1 MKKVFDVLKRCSLFV
16 GISEKDMESLLSCLD
31 AREIDV
37 KKGDVI
43 FHAGDRPD
51 YIGIVLQGNAHVV
64 QEDYWGN
71 RTILTDIQEGDLFGE
86 AFSCAEV
93 AVLPVS
99 VLAQEEGVFL
109 LVDSKRILTV
119 CSSACAFHARLIRNL
134 MKIIANKNIML
145 TRKMEH
151 ITKRTTRDK
160 VLSYLS
166 ACAIAKGSNS
176 FTISFNRQEFADYL
190 SVERSALSNTLCKMR
205 DDGMI
210 EFEKNKFMLKKTPQ

>member
-1 MKKVFDVLKRCSLFV
+1 MKSCILFA
-16 GISEKDMESLLSCLD
+16 GISEKEIESLLGCLN
-31 AREIDV
+31 AKEINV
-37 KKGDVI
+37 KKGEVI

-51 YIGIVLQGNAHVV
+51 YIGIVLQGKAHVV

-86 AFSCAEV
+86 AFSCAEA

-99 VLAQEEGVFL
+99 VLAQEDSVIL
-109 LVDSKRILTV
+109 LVDAKRILTV
-119 CSSACAFHARLIRNL
+119 CSSACVFHARLIRNL

-151 ITKRTTRDK
+151 ITKKTTKEK

-166 ACAIAKGSNS
+166 ACAIEKGSNS
-176 FTISFNRQEFADYL
+176 FAITFNRQEFADYL

-210 EFEKNKFMLKKTPQ
+210 EFEKNKFRLKKIPQ

>member
-1 MKKVFDVLKRCSLFV
+1 M
-16 GISEKDMESLLSCLD
+16 GISEKDMESLLPCLS
-31 AREIDV
+31 AKEMEY
-37 KKGDVI
+37 KKGETI
-43 FHAGDRPD
+43 FYAGDRPD
-51 YIGIVLQGNAHVV
+51 FIGIVLKGNAHVV

-93 AVLPVS
+93 PTLPVS
-99 VLAQEEGVFL
+99 VFAQEASVIL
-109 LVDSKRILTV
+109 LIDAKRILTV
-119 CSSACAFHARLIRNL
+119 CSSTCTFHSRLIRNL
-134 MKIIANKNIML
+134 MKLIANKNIML

-166 ACAIAKGSNS
+166 ACAIAKGSNNFS
-176 FTISFNRQEFADYL
+176 IAFNRQELADYL

-205 DDGMI
+205 DDGLI
-210 EFEKNKFMLKKTPQ
+210 AFEKNKFVLKDEI